1 MRSDQVNRHSSIKVL
16 ARGPFGHA
24 VAQHLGALAGPGRCH
39 VEAARPRFSSGLR
52 TFLAGGTLGI
62 LATHRDVTA
71 DLEAFA
77 AAAELAG
84 RPWVPVALS
93 PGYVRVGPLTI
104 PGAAPCPACYSAR
117 RAQHGWL
124 APGREQSAEPHD
136 DLGVQGFPPH
146 LAAMAAGLALAI
158 ASPAAGPGPARAAGA
173 LFLIDLATDA
183 VSSWTVIP
191 ADGCPVCDP
200 AGQRSG
206 KTAAGVERLRAVCA
220 RSIPQSQE
228 MKAS

>member
-1 MRSDQVNRHSSIKVL
+1 VSSQSNVRVL
-16 ARGPFGHA
+16 ALGPFGHA
-24 VAQHLGALAGPGRCH
+24 VAQHLGAPAWPGRCD
-39 VEAARPRFSSGLR
+39 VQAARPPLSRGLR
-52 TFLAGGTLGI
+52 PFLAGGTLGI
-62 LATHRDVTA
+62 LATHRDVTV

-84 RPWVPVALS
+84 LPWVPVALS
-93 PGYVRVGPLTI
+93 PGHARVGPLTI

-124 APGREQSAEPHD
+124 DGDWEQAVEQDD

-158 ASPAAGPGPARAAGA
+158 ASPAADPGAALPAGA
-173 LFLIDLATDA
+173 LYLIDMATDA
-183 VSSWTVIP
+183 VSSWTVVP
-191 ADGCPVCDP
+191 VDGCPKCGP
-200 AGQRSG
+200 ADQRNRLTG
-206 KTAAGVERLRAVCA
+206 TGVERLRAVCGQIRIA
-220 RSIPQSQE
+220 PQHQE

>member
-1 MRSDQVNRHSSIKVL
+1 MSRQSSARVL

-24 VAQHLGALAGPGRCH
+24 VAQHLEALAEPGRCD
-39 VEAARPRFSSGLR
+39 VQTARPPLYRGLR
-52 TFLAGGTLGI
+52 KFLAEGTLGI

-77 AAAELAG
+77 VAAGLAG

-93 PGYVRVGPLTI
+93 PGHARVGPLTI

-124 APGREQSAEPHD
+124 DDGWEQAAEQDD

-146 LAAMAAGLALAI
+146 LAAMAAGLALAL
-158 ASPAAGPGPARAAGA
+158 ASPGAGPGPARPAGA
-173 LFLIDLATDA
+173 LYLIDMATDA

-191 ADGCPVCDP
+191 ADGCPKCEP
-200 AGQRSG
+200 AAQHNRMTTVG
-206 KTAAGVERLRAVCA
+206 AERLRAVCGQI
-220 RSIPQSQE
+220 STGPQRQE

>member
-183 VSSWTVIP
+183 VSAWTVIP